1 MKINIFK
8 KYKSLKLI
16 KFAKILKDMLTIKS
30 TDELISASKRTELK
44 KTLNAFDLIVL
55 GIGAVVGTG
64 IFTIVGIAAQGGD
77 GGVAA
82 GPALTISMVIAAIAC
97 VFSALCY
104 SEFASMIPVAG
115 SAYTYTY
122 ATMGEFAAWMVGWIL
137 MLEYAIG
144 NITVASAWTGYFMQF
159 LKGFE
164 HVLPNWLVNPP
175 IWLINDY
182 RSAFAICNRDGL
194 NPHDVMPYFLN
205 IIPISI
211 NLPAILIVFILTL
224 LLVKGVKES
233 TKVATVMVFLNLF
246 IIISFII
253 VGSFYVKPENWTPF
267 APNGFEGIFMGAFII
282 FFAYIGFDA
291 ISTAA
296 EETKNPQR
304 DLPIGILGTLFL
316 CTVLYVAAALVL
328 TGMVNY
334 QSIDIQAPIASAMR
348 FVGQDK
354 LAGLISV
361 GALAGLTSVL
371 LVYQLG
377 TTRILYAI
385 CRDKFLPKCLRR
397 IHRHNRT
404 PYILTWLSALVVIVG
419 SLVMDLKIS
428 AELCN
433 FGTFLSFIIVC
444 AAVMIL
450 RKTEPDRPRAFKVP
464 FVPLFPILGILMS
477 GGLMLYSMKTLTT
490 SSIWFV
496 VWLIGGILIYV
507 FYGYKRKRLDERRKY
522 FYKKID
528 K

>member
-1 MKINIFK
+1 MKNNFIQ
-8 KYKSLKLI
+8 
-16 KFAKILKDMLTIKS
+16 KFNNVMQNALTKKS
-30 TDELISASKRTELK
+30 TDELVSAGKHSELK
-44 KTLNAFDLIVL
+44 KTLNAFDLIIL

-77 GGVAA
+77 GGIAA
-82 GPALTISMVIAAIAC
+82 GPSLTISMIIAAVAC

-122 ATMGEFAAWMVGWIL
+122 ATMGEFMAWMVGWIL

-144 NITVASAWTGYFMQF
+144 NITVACAWTGYFMQL

-164 HVLPNWLVNPP
+164 HILPNWLVNPP

-182 RSAFAICNRDGL
+182 RSALAICNKEGL
-194 NPHDVMPYFLN
+194 NPHDVIPYLGGV
-205 IIPISI
+205 IPISV
-211 NLPAILIVFILTL
+211 NVPAIFIVIVLTL
-224 LLVKGVKES
+224 LLVKGVRES
-233 TKVATVMVFLNLF
+233 TKAATIMVFINLF
-246 IIISFII
+246 IILSFIV
-253 VGSFYVKPENWTPF
+253 VGAFYVKPENWVPF
-267 APNGFEGIFMGAFII
+267 APNGFEGIFSGAFII

-296 EETKNPQR
+296 EETKNPQK
-304 DLPIGILGTLFL
+304 DLPIGILGTLIL
-316 CTVLYVAAALVL
+316 CTILYVAAALVL
-328 TGMVNY
+328 TGMVDYNM
-334 QSIDIQAPIASAMR
+334 IDIQAPIASAMR
-348 FVGQDK
+348 MVGQNR
-354 LAGLISV
+354 LAGFISV

-385 CRDKFLPKCLRR
+385 CRDKFLPKGLRR

-404 PYILTWLSALVVIVG
+404 PYILTWLSAVVVILG
-419 SLVMDLKIS
+419 SLVMNLQIS

-450 RKTEPDRPRAFKVP
+450 RKTEPNRPRAFKVP

-477 GGLMLYSMKTLTT
+477 GSLMIYSMKTLTT
-490 SSIWFV
+490 SSLWFV
-496 VWLIGGILIYV
+496 AWLIVGVWIYAC
-507 FYGYKRKRLDERRKY
+507 YGYGQKRIEEHRKN
-522 FYKKID
+522 FYNKK
-528 K
+528 